1 MILQNLG
8 QHTNLMNHQPTE
20 TSLESLFSS
29 SLDLHGGSAFRV
41 SPELRELQERFLE
54 AKCEKQ
60 HMSVASSMF
69 AMACP
74 IMPLGFLSMLFVLG
88 KLDGLEK
95 DPESLAFNRSLKGD
109 MARIA
114 AADALMRKKREL
126 GEDAES
132 NAYVRYASR
141 ELELRPIRMAM
152 RPIRGAEK
160 RVIPRQQSR
169 EQLNNGFFLTK
180 EKQEKMR
187 DAKKQKIL
195 LESLVEKEK
204 EKDNSHEVSRLSQK
218 LEMLDKLLRKMGS
231 KEE

>member
-1 MILQNLG
+1 
-8 QHTNLMNHQPTE
+8 MNQPTE
-20 TSLESLFSS
+20 TGIEHSLFGS
-29 SLDLHGGSAFRV
+29 SLDFTGGSAFRV
-41 SPELRELQERFLE
+41 SPELKELQERYLQ
-54 AKCEKQ
+54 AKTEKQ

-88 KLDGLEK
+88 KLDGMDK

-114 AADALMRKKREL
+114 AADALMRKKREQ

-141 ELELRPIRMAM
+141 EMELRPIRTAM
-152 RPIRGAEK
+152 RPIRGTEK

-169 EQLNNGFFLTK
+169 EQLSNGFFLTK
-180 EKQEKMR
+180 EKQQKMR
-187 DAKKQKIL
+187 DIKRQKIL
-195 LESLVEKEK
+195 LEGLVEKER
-204 EKDNSHEVSRLSQK
+204 EKDNNPEVSRLCQK
-218 LEMLDKLLRKMGS
+218 LEMLDKLLRKMNS
-231 KEE
+231 NND

>member
-1 MILQNLG
+1 
-8 QHTNLMNHQPTE
+8 MNQPVE
-20 TSLESLFSS
+20 AKLDSLFGSN
-29 SLDLHGGSAFRV
+29 LDFTGGSAFRV
-41 SPELRELQERFLE
+41 SPELRELQERFLQ
-54 AKCEKQ
+54 AKTEKQ

-88 KLDGLEK
+88 KLDGMEK
-95 DPESLAFNRSLKGD
+95 DPESLAFNRTLKGD

-114 AADALMRKKREL
+114 AADALMRKRREQ

-169 EQLNNGFFLTK
+169 EQLSNNGFFVTK
-180 EKQEKMR
+180 EKQQKMR
-187 DAKKQKIL
+187 DIKRQKIL
-195 LESLVEKEK
+195 MEGLVAKEREKE
-204 EKDNSHEVSRLSQK
+204 NSPEVNRLSQK
-218 LEMLDKLLRKMGS
+218 LEMLDQLLRKMGS
-231 KEE
+231 KDE

>member
-1 MILQNLG
+1 
-8 QHTNLMNHQPTE
+8 MNQPTE
-20 TSLESLFSS
+20 QSLFGS
-29 SLDLHGGSAFRV
+29 SLDFTGGSAFRV
-41 SPELRELQERFLE
+41 SPELRELQEKYLQ

-60 HMSVASSMF
+60 HMGVASSMF

-88 KLDGLEK
+88 KLDGMEK
-95 DPESLAFNRSLKGD
+95 DPETLAFNRTLKGD

-114 AADALMRKKREL
+114 AADALMRKKRDL

-141 ELELRPIRMAM
+141 EMELRPLRMAM

-169 EQLNNGFFLTK
+169 EQLSNGFFLTK
-180 EKQEKMR
+180 EKQQKMR
-187 DAKKQKIL
+187 DIKRQKIL
-195 LESLVEKEK
+195 LEGLMEKER
-204 EKDNSHEVSRLSQK
+204 EKDNNPEVSRLSQK
-218 LEMLDKLLRKMGS
+218 LEMLDKLLRKMNLNN
-231 KEE
+231 E